1 MVRAA
6 LTPTETHTTVFVMST
21 MLVID
26 AKSVSEVEF
35 FLQSSSSGL
44 IARNDLF
51 CYKDWQFIVIVILS
65 LIYWIVTRE

>member
-51 CYKDWQFIVIVILS
+51 
-65 LIYWIVTRE
+65 VTKTGNL